1 MAETTSLSF
10 PKMFNVSGNQVAVL
24 EDSQSV
30 VNRTRLLILT
40 EPTELYNNPNQG
52 VGLKRYLY
60 QYNTDNQKAIIK
72 DRIVE
77 QLRIHEPCV
86 VADDTQFADGL
97 LFTGD
102 STNIEQEYNQLKM
115 TVAVKTTFGD
125 TLNVMLNN
133 ELGGEV

>member
-72 DRIVE
+72 DKIVE

-102 STNIEQEYNQLKM
+102 STSIEQEYNQLKM

-125 TLNVMLNN
+125 TLNVTLNN
-133 ELGGEV
+133 EIGGEV

>member
-72 DRIVE
+72 DRIVD

-102 STNIEQEYNQLKM
+102 STSIEQEYNQLKM

-125 TLNVMLNN
+125 TLNVTLNN
-133 ELGGEV
+133 EIGGEV